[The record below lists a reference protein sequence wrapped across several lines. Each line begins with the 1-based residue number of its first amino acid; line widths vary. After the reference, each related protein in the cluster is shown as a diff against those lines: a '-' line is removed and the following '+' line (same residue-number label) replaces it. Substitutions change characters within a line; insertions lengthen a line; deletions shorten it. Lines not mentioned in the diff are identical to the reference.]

1 VQLVHTAK
9 RSFRTL
15 LPCAAAAHAQWLA
28 CALPCRRFADTLAD
42 ANARLGADAVRY
54 SFIAVDFHHLLF
66 AGLFRRTA
74 FLEAPDGARLTYAA
88 AIAALGRCPYRKFNP
103 TGV

>member
-1 VQLVHTAK
+1 
-9 RSFRTL
+9 
-15 LPCAAAAHAQWLA
+15 
-28 CALPCRRFADTLAD
+28 
-42 ANARLGADAVRY
+42 
-54 SFIAVDFHHLLF
+54 VDFHHLLF
-66 AGLFRRTA
+66 AGLFRRTV